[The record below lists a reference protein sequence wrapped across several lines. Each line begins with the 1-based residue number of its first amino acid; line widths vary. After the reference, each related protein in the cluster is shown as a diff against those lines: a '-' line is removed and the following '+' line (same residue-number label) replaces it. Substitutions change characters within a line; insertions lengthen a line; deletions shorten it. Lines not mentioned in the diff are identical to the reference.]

1 MSRSLSRHQL
11 RSLIG
16 AVLLS
21 VLTGC
26 GGPSREIVGKWRTSS
41 DSNSLVWEFA
51 DNGLVTIGNTR
62 GRYSFGDSG
71 RIKIETPFEK
81 SVYEATISH
90 DHMTFRE
97 STGSRIEFDRI
108 K

>member
-1 MSRSLSRHQL
+1 MSRSFSRHQI

-21 VLTGC
+21 ILAAC
-26 GGPSREIVGKWRTSS
+26 GGPSHDIIGKWRSS
-41 DSNSLVWEFA
+41 ADPNGVVWEFA
-51 DNGLVTIGNTR
+51 GNGLVTIGSTR
-62 GRYSFGDSG
+62 GKYTFGDSG
-71 RIKIETPFEK
+71 RIKVETPFEK

-97 STGSRIEFDRI
+97 STGSRIEFTRI

>member
-11 RSLIG
+11 HLLIS

-21 VLTGC
+21 LLVGC
-26 GGPSREIVGKWRTSS
+26 GGPAREIVGKWRTSS
-41 DSNSLVWEFA
+41 DPNAVVWEFA
-51 DNGLVTIGNTR
+51 PNGLVTIGSTR
-62 GRYSFGDSG
+62 GRYSFGDSS

-81 SVYEATISH
+81 SVYGITISH
-90 DHMTFRE
+90 DHMTFQE
-97 STGSRIEFDRI
+97 STGSRLEFDRI